1 MIEPQN
7 LSERAAIVTGSER
20 GIGKEIAL
28 ELARRGCR
36 IAVNYPASPD
46 TAEQTAADIRG
57 LGVDAFAVKADVGV
71 GAEVRQMVA
80 DVAARFGRLDF
91 LVNNAG
97 VQTWTPLLDVT
108 EEEWDLVIRTNL
120 KGCFLCTQAA
130 ARHMKDHG
138 GGVIVNI
145 GSGSNKVPFPGL
157 IAYTASRG
165 GIEMFTKV
173 SAVELG
179 PLRIRVNCVA
189 PGAIDVERTR
199 LELPDYAGT
208 WGRATPLRRVGT
220 PADVAGAVAFLVSD
234 DASFVTGQTLMVDGG
249 LFTQAPW
256 AQSQQP

>member
-1 MIEPQN
+1 M
-7 LSERAAIVTGSER
+7 SETQQALGRAALVTGSER
-20 GIGKEIAL
+20 GIGKEIAM
-28 ELARRGCR
+28 ELARGGCR
-36 IAVNYPASPD
+36 LAVNYPASPD
-46 TAEQTAADIRG
+46 LAERTAAEIRD
-57 LGVDAFAVKADVGV
+57 LGVDAFAVKADVGI
-71 GAEVRQMVA
+71 GPEVRTMV
-80 DVAARFGRLDF
+80 DEVVSRFGRLDI

-108 EEEWDLVIRTNL
+108 EEEWDFVIRTNL

-179 PLRIRVNCVA
+179 PHHIRVNCVA
-189 PGAIDVERTR
+189 PGAIETERTR

-208 WGRATPLRRVGT
+208 WGRAAPLQRVGT
-220 PADVAGAVAFLVSD
+220 PRDVAGAIAFLVSD
-234 DASFVTGQTLMVDGG
+234 AASFITGQTIMVDGG
-249 LFTQAPW
+249 LFTQGPW
-256 AQSQQP
+256 PK